1 MDGFQAFIAVNTSC
15 FFPRIGFPVVDQGG
29 LRNQRAAQRNKIRLL
44 ILNDV
49 LHHGRRFQAAHGDD
63 RDRNL
68 FFDFRSPPAEI
79 TLPGRFKQDAHFKT
93 F

>member
-1 MDGFQAFIAVNTSC
+1 MASASAGGPDGRLPGIYCSKHIV

-68 FFDFRSPPAEI
+68 FFDFRISE
-79 TLPGRFKQDAHFKT
+79 AHLRK
-93 F
+93 